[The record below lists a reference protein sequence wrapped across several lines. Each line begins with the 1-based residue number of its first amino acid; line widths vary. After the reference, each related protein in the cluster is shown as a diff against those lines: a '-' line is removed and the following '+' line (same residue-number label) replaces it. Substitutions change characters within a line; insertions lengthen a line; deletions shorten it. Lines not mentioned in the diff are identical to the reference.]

1 MEEGEL
7 GWYCNKIV
15 ESDHV
20 LVICS
25 PGLHPRPQE
34 KNYCG
39 NEEHS
44 PDQSMIPAIVAII
57 GEELCR
63 TKARGQDLSRYMT
76 AIFDYTKETDVPA
89 VLGLASHYALPT
101 DFPLLFSHLH
111 GVALRQPGTCLQIEH
126 ISEDYSKL
134 PAGEALQ
141 RAIQEAKIGL
151 SKQHEC
157 GDVKWRTA
165 ITTTRGLIW
174 FSCMKLNLIGF

>member
-7 GWYCNKIV
+7 GWYCKKIV
-15 ESDHV
+15 ESDYV

-25 PGLHPRPQE
+25 PGLHPRVEE
-34 KNYCG
+34 KKDG
-39 NEEHS
+39 SGEENPS
-44 PDQSMIPAIVAII
+44 DQNMTPAIVAMI

-76 AIFDYTKETDVPA
+76 AIFDYSKETDVPA
-89 VLGLASHYALPT
+89 VLSLASHYTLTT

-111 GVALRQPGTCLQIEH
+111 RVALWQPGTCLQIEH

-141 RAIQEAKIGL
+141 RAIQEAKTGL
-151 SKQHEC
+151 SEQDEN
-157 GDVKWRTA
+157 GDMKGHTVTTA
-165 ITTTRGLIW
+165 TH
-174 FSCMKLNLIGF
+174 